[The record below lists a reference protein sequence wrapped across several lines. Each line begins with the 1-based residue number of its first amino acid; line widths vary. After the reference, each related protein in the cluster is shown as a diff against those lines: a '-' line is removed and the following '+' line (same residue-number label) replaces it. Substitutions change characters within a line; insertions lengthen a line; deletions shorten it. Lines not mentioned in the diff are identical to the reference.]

1 MDDII
6 QLTKV
11 CLAYG
16 SRLVLRDIDLQVK
29 PGQFWF
35 VLGPNG
41 EGKTTLLRALL
52 GLLPPSAGTVRWR
65 EHDRRHERTGFVP
78 QRCDLNPSL
87 PTTVREF
94 VLLGLTGRRLRR
106 AERPDRLRRALQQV
120 DLHLLEESD
129 YWSLSG
135 GQRQRALLARAL
147 VRQPELLIL
156 DEPTNGLDLSAE
168 HELLCSLARLN
179 REEQLTIVLVTH
191 DLPLAARYA
200 SHLALVHGGRVE
212 SGPLATLLS
221 APSLQRC
228 YGVPVELR
236 REPSG
241 SYSVTLPGNEP

>member
-52 GLLPPSAGTVRWR
+52 GLLAPAAGTVRWR

-94 VLLGLTGRRLRR
+94 VLLGLTGRRIPR
-106 AERPDRLRRALQQV
+106 AERQDRLHRALRQV
-120 DLHLLEESD
+120 DLHLLECND

-147 VRQPELLIL
+147 VRQPDLLIL

-200 SHLALVHGGRVE
+200 SHLALVHEGRVE
-212 SGPLATLLS
+212 SGPLAVMRS
-221 APSLQRC
+221 AQALQRC
-228 YGVPVELR
+228 YGVPVELQ
-236 REPSG
+236 REASG
-241 SYSVTLPGNEP
+241 SYSVTLPGDRP